1 MPIIFESSQRMKS
14 MLRQNLFAL
23 LAAATCYAA
32 PVQAQTVGDDG
43 GVPTTGLNLPA
54 NIATFGK
61 VEPTLRKATAIV
73 NGEIITGTDVD
84 QRLALIV
91 IANGGKISPEEKE
104 RLRLQVL
111 RNLIDETLQ
120 IQEAKANKIEIT
132 RDEIGQSYARV
143 SQNFKR
149 TPDAMTSYLRQQ
161 GSSDRSI
168 RRQIEGEVAWS
179 RLLRRK
185 VEPSVTVSE
194 QEVNSVM
201 ERLNAAKGTAEY
213 HVSEIYLSASP
224 ENAEEVLAN
233 GRKIIEQIRGGGS
246 VAAYAR
252 QFSEASTAVVGGDLG
267 WVRAAQLPDALAE
280 AVQEIQVGQIAGPI
294 AIPGGYSIV
303 YLTDKRQVLVADPRD
318 ALLALR
324 QMSIS
329 FPAGT
334 TVEAAR
340 VKASEFGQAA
350 QTMGGCG
357 KVDAVAAQFGAEVVD
372 NDQVRVRDLPGPLQ
386 EMLLKLQIG
395 EASPPFGSQSE
406 GVRVLVLCGRDEA
419 AGDDGPSF
427 DKIMAQL
434 EEERINRRA
443 QRYLRD
449 LRRDAV
455 IDYR

>member
-1 MPIIFESSQRMKS
+1 MKS
-14 MLRQNLFAL
+14 ILRQKL
-23 LAAATCYAA
+23 LAPAMLAACCAWV
-32 PVQAQTVGDDG
+32 VQAQTVGDDG
-43 GVPTTGLNLPA
+43 AVPTTGLNLPS
-54 NIATFGK
+54 NLATFGK
-61 VEPTLRKATAIV
+61 VEPTVRKATAIV

-132 RDEIGQSYARV
+132 RDEITQSYARV
-143 SQNFKR
+143 STNFKR
-149 TPDAMTSYLRQQ
+149 TPDVMSTYLRTQ

-213 HVSEIYLSASP
+213 HVGEIYLSATP
-224 ENAEEVLAN
+224 ENSQEVLAN

-246 VAAYAR
+246 FVAYAR
-252 QFSEASTAVVGGDLG
+252 QFSEASTAAVGGDLD
-267 WVRAAQLPDALAE
+267 WIRAAQLPDALSQ
-280 AVQEIQVGQIAGPI
+280 AVQEINIGQIAGPI
-294 AIPGGYSIV
+294 EIPGGYSII
-303 YLTDKRQVLVADPRD
+303 YLMDKRQVLVADPRD
-318 ALLALR
+318 AVLALR
-324 QMSIS
+324 QMSLN

-334 TVEAAR
+334 SLESAKT
-340 VKASEFGQAA
+340 KASEFGQAA
-350 QTMGGCG
+350 QGMGGCG
-357 KVDAVAAQFGAEVVD
+357 KVDAVAAKFGAEVVD
-372 NDQVRVRDLPGPLQ
+372 NDQVRVRDLPGQLQ

-395 EASPPFGSQSE
+395 EATPPFGSQGD
-406 GVRVLVLCGRDEA
+406 GVRVLVLCGRDEPQSA
-419 AGDDGPSF
+419 DGPSF

-434 EEERINRRA
+434 EEERVNRRA

>member
-1 MPIIFESSQRMKS
+1 MSPIIEGKRRMKS
-14 MLRQNLFAL
+14 LLRYKRFATVIV
-23 LAAATCYAA
+23 AACSTLTA
-32 PVQAQTVGDDG
+32 QAQTVNDDG
-43 GVPTTGLNLPA
+43 AVPATGLNLPA

-91 IANGGKISPEEKE
+91 IANGGKIGAEEKE

-120 IQEAKANKIEIT
+120 IQEAKANKIEIS
-132 RDEIGQSYARV
+132 RDEINQSFARV

-149 TPDAMTSYLRQQ
+149 SPDAMTNYLRAQ

-201 ERLNAAKGTAEY
+201 ERLNAAKGTTEF
-213 HVSEIYLSASP
+213 HVGEIYLSASS
-224 ENAEEVLAN
+224 ESAQEILTN
-233 GRKIIEQIRGGGS
+233 GRRIIEQIRGGGS
-246 VAAYAR
+246 FAAYAR

-267 WVRAAQLPDALAE
+267 WIRAAQLPDALAQ
-280 AVQEIQVGQIAGPI
+280 AVQEIQVGQIAGPVE
-294 AIPGGYSIV
+294 IPGGYSIL
-303 YLTDKRQVLVADPRD
+303 YLMDKRQVLVADPRD
-318 ALLALR
+318 AVLALR
-324 QMSIS
+324 QMSIN
-329 FPAGT
+329 FAAGT
-334 TVEAAR
+334 SVEAAR

-350 QTMGGCG
+350 QAMGGCG
-357 KVDAVAAQFGAEVVD
+357 KVDAVAAKFGAEVVD

-395 EASPPFGSQSE
+395 EATPPFGSQSD
-406 GVRVLVLCGRDEA
+406 GVRVLVLCGRDEPQSA
-419 AGDDGPSF
+419 DGPSF
-427 DKIMAQL
+427 DRIMAQL
-434 EEERINRRA
+434 EEERVNRRA